1 MLTKLSKHCVCS
13 YYEQQLWISFVYF
26 IIPPRPLKFLVCK
39 IDQFDLLGQRKI
51 NLNRANNEC
60 KATVNTMTLLV

>member
-13 YYEQQLWISFVYF
+13 YYEQQLWVSLVYF
-26 IIPPRPLKFLVCK
+26 IIPPRLLKFLVCK

-51 NLNRANNEC
+51 NLNRADN
-60 KATVNTMTLLV
+60 